1 MKVGTHSGVR
11 HQDGRDFFYL
21 LFKMQRITDF
31 LKENDVESDALKKYR
46 QRLTNLHKEATLAY
60 KSHGHEISRSTLDDF
75 LKMRNLVV
83 IGRKEE
89 KVARLLRDANTF
101 KEQFDSDKVGHRK
114 KRVPLATKRR
124 KLSRSV
130 SRFLGM
136 GSGHKSR
143 TTPRR
148 RWGIGQGS
156 KSKIALA
163 ISLRVVCLNEAAS

>member
-31 LKENDVESDALKKYR
+31 LKKNDVESDALKKYR

-101 KEQFDSDKVGHRK
+101 KEQFDSDKAGHRK
-114 KRVPLATKRR
+114 KRVPFSDEEKEAIKVGIKVFGHGKWTQIKDYSPEALRNRTGVQIKDCARNLFK
-124 KLSRSV
+124 S
-130 SRFLGM
+130 GM
-136 GSGHKSR
+136 LK
-143 TTPRR
+143 
-148 RWGIGQGS
+148 
-156 KSKIALA
+156 
-163 ISLRVVCLNEAAS
+163 